1 MKKDIAPEVLAF
13 LKTLPIAFDSKE
25 QKRKFTEEDE
35 ARIKIMLST
44 AIDAESQAKRET
56 LKQYIL
62 NSDFKDNIQ
71 ITAVDRNAMVKYLR
85 KHAPEFYR
93 GLLKKAFY
101 GK

>member
-35 ARIKIMLST
+35 ARIKIMLNNS
-44 AIDAESQAKRET
+44 ISPQAQADRKA

-62 NSDFKDNIQ
+62 NSDFKDNTKIS
-71 ITAVDRNAMVKYLR
+71 NAEREAAAAHLR
-85 KHAPEFYR
+85 KYALEFYKQ
-93 GLLKKAFY
+93 LLKTTS
-101 GK
+101 